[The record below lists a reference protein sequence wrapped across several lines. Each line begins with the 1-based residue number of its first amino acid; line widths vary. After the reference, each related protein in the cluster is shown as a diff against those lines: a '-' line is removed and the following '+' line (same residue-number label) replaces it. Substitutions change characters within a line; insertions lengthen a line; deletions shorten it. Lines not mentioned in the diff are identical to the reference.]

1 MGWSQVSWVSET
13 AFRSGTWGRKMGTP
27 PPSGNRVIIEKAGD
41 SGRQEDVG
49 VALAQ
54 AQAWRSQESGECPR
68 GPFLKGPG
76 AELSVHREILQE

>member
-1 MGWSQVSWVSET
+1 
-13 AFRSGTWGRKMGTP
+13 MGTP